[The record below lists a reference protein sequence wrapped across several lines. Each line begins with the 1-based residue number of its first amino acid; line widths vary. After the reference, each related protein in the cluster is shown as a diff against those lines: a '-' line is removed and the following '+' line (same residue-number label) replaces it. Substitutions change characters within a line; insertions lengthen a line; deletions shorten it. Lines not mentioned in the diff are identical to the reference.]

1 MDKKK
6 ILIVDDESHIR
17 LALSRL
23 LGKDYVIFEASDG
36 EEAIN
41 ITHQQKPDLIIMDVM
56 MPKLDGIGACYIL
69 KSDLETKRIPILMLT
84 ALAEAPDRQYAEE
97 MGADA
102 YMSKPCDFKELT
114 NTINRFL
121 TAS

>member
-1 MDKKK
+1 MDKKR

-36 EEAIN
+36 EEAIR
-41 ITHQQKPDLIIMDVM
+41 ITHEQKPDLIIMDVM
-56 MPKLDGIGACYIL
+56 MPNLDGIGACYIL
-69 KSDLETKRIPILMLT
+69 KTDLETKRIPIIMLT

-121 TAS
+121 TS